1 MPNDVNPAL
10 LNLGEAAEAL
20 FGKPSDNNKRKVK
33 RLVSHGEIEAITV
46 SGKRNTL
53 YVPLSV
59 VKEWRGDD

>member
-33 RLVSHGEIEAITV
+33 RLVSHGEIEAITISGERDTLLSPV
-46 SGKRNTL
+46 SAYGTKL
-53 YVPLSV
+53 
-59 VKEWRGDD
+59 